1 MQKCILSSGKLDE
14 ELLDL
19 CISSLSFKQTADGTK
34 IATSGLTLEEV
45 KNAVSTNAVAASQAA
60 TTGTTIGL
68 GTAFKGLWIK
78 IKSVTASMW
87 KFLTT
92 NPLGWATLAI
102 GAFAGAALGI
112 KKFNDSLE
120 EAKKKI
126 RETAEE
132 SKSAVKTIKSDFDE
146 LTSTTDNIK
155 HRYAQLAQGVE
166 NLGKVNQSHG
176 SLSNEEYAE
185 FLDLS
190 NQLAELFPQLTVN
203 YDENGNAIL
212 GLSGNVNTIVGSLND
227 LVSAQQK
234 LANQEIMKKMPDIWA
249 GFMLDDEEFNRDL
262 KSAEK
267 AVESHLKWAE
277 EIKKRSTLILT
288 NESDN
293 NLLVN
298 AAKEAGIMSS
308 RYGND
313 FYSEKQ
319 TASEYAANSF
329 DSAEWDFTKLSDGEF
344 NKLLNKLEEFGF
356 EYEKAAQ
363 IVKGNIS
370 SANSGMA
377 GYISTWLS
385 MEWNFNKMD
394 SDMQNVIKSMLQ
406 SGDWV
411 DLMPENVDVRKWDDV
426 SNWLQDEFLYEINK
440 VRDNKKISKAL
451 SEIFSNQDL
460 TPKEKADYIKQVQNY
475 FGEGHAITLSLTPEL
490 ALTEDLEKQYQDA
503 IDFTKDTFEGYDPT
517 ELFKK
522 HSINTEEEINA
533 WRKIVEGAEDAA
545 EAEKKYL
552 NQGRNET
559 VTSPLSISQTIN
571 RLNTRLKPAFDSLRS
586 AYQSIFSLE
595 ENTDGQLFSLEDVD
609 IETFESIRAELEK
622 LDGIDGIKADY
633 SAFENFVSILSDT
646 SSTADEVHRQFD
658 RLATSIIYMTD
669 CTDMSAETY
678 DLLLQSLT
686 EMGAA
691 NAEEVLNNLKE
702 IQEELTQAGYRLSD
716 ITLEEAV
723 RLIEL
728 GQVSLETAEYLK
740 LYLLQKELAQNPL
753 HTVSDILALEQL
765 CNSLGMT
772 ADMLGY
778 VDALK
783 RAFNAQEL
791 GASGLEPTIANL
803 KAKIAGLANGQ
814 GEFKFNFSVP
824 NAAKSASSSASSKDT
839 HKEACDAE
847 LKELEHMH
855 EMGLVSDAE
864 YWKERMELNEKYF
877 GESSGM
883 QEKYLEE
890 YRKNEEDILKGVKDL
905 WKDYYE
911 ERKNDLKDLIS
922 YAEKLYD
929 KEIDSGESS
938 IKALEEKRDAEK
950 GYWQERIDAVGNEID
965 ALEDA
970 NDARERTV
978 DLQQKQWNLQKAMN
992 QRTIL
997 LYSEAEGMHYVNDS
1011 KAEREAR
1018 NDLAGAE
1025 HDNKVAALKKQQ
1037 SDLEKQLDS
1046 ILETY
1051 DSQITSIEKQIDSLK
1066 QVKSAWSE
1074 IAENQ
1079 ELKDLEERV
1088 RTVFGDGL
1096 RDKILNGS
1104 TDFINSILSQ
1114 YSGTADILRT
1124 IEDAAL
1130 TDIQNMIAQYGLLP
1144 QNLTAINDAAA
1155 GIAGALGTVDTS
1167 VFNTNLD
1174 HTAQSSSNAAEKI
1187 QNTAAALNSL
1197 SNEVS
1202 NYQMPALNTDHFT
1215 SAFTEDGEVL
1225 STLNGFIIRFKDICG
1240 EIPDIWNNSFA
1251 EAFGQGGGNG
1261 DPLAGGLPDDTKYET
1276 FFSPVFTA
1284 LDHCSMILK
1293 SKLEECLG
1301 TFASFRSD
1309 LAGVIGVGSSEGP
1322 ASGGSRP
1329 DASGADTIV
1338 GAIQKGGE
1346 LIEESLNGENGWT
1359 ASFGAA
1365 RETIHGYADS
1375 IVTCIES
1382 MTEQIVNACAAAVD
1396 AINTAAGADKA
1407 SDSNPAPPP
1416 YISIGHGHGETGN
1429 AHVEGTAKV
1438 AGDWS
1443 VQSDE
1448 SHALVGEV
1456 GRELIVRDGK
1466 YFTVGDNGAEMFQI
1480 KKGDIVF
1487 NHEQTESLLKNGRIS
1502 GHGKA
1507 YADGTV
1513 GGGKFLAPDGQI
1525 ARPLQPGDRAW
1536 ELQKAFEPLVN
1547 KILNGEIDIVSSAM
1561 SEHQRQMEQ
1570 WTKNITYSN
1579 IMNSV
1584 ANHNTKN
1591 VQPVVNHINITCPGV
1606 TEQQVA
1612 ERIGRVLG
1620 KELDKQFSGF
1630 HNYTNQMS
1638 SIR

>member
-1 MQKCILSSGKLDE
+1 MEIADESLKSFLKTWNGTGDIAEQYQQYLSKASSANTKFSASLKSIGANMAIMLAVNVAIKAAAKLWDTVNETVEEQEEKINKLTSSIETSQSEYVELSQKQDVTDAEKRRLEYLERRLELDE
-14 ELLDL
+14 RILKAEQAQLFDEKTGNKFTDL
-19 CISSLSFKQTADGTK
+19 FDKDNLNTQYLGEMNYQNKDGYAGLKFKYDSRTEDITKVQDQISEWKRL
-34 IATSGLTLEEV
+34 
-45 KNAVSTNAVAASQAA
+45 QAA
-60 TTGTTIGL
+60 VEEGSK
-68 GTAFKGLWIK
+68 A
-78 IKSVTASMW
+78 W
-87 KFLTT
+87 KEYQKRID
-92 NPLGWATLAI
+92 NAQN
-102 GAFAGAALGI
+102 
-112 KKFNDSLE
+112 K
-120 EAKKKI
+120 
-126 RETAEE
+126 ET
-132 SKSAVKTIKSDFDE
+132 KYID
-146 LTSTTDNIK
+146 
-155 HRYAQLAQGVE
+155 QLSGQE
-166 NLGKVNQSHG
+166 N
-176 SLSNEEYAE
+176 
-185 FLDLS
+185 
-190 NQLAELFPQLTVN
+190 QLTVN
-203 YDENGNAIL
+203 LGKYADNIEFLESQLDTGTLTEDQTATAREQLKVWQDLYDETDAMI
-212 GLSGNVNTIVGSLND
+212 I
-227 LVSAQQK
+227 QIQK
-234 LANQEIMKKMPDIWA
+234 LNGTYDDTDDRMAKSLRSIYDDHGMADRDAYYDPDF
-249 GFMLDDEEFNRDL
+249 GY
-262 KSAEK
+262 EK
-267 AVESHLKWAE
+267 LLEYTNKL
-277 EIKKRSTLILT
+277 TLWQ
-288 NESDN
+288 
-293 NLLVN
+293 
-298 AAKEAGIMSS
+298 KELWMTATAGIH
-308 RYGND
+308 D
-313 FYSEKQ
+313 
-319 TASEYAANSF
+319 A
-329 DSAEWDFTKLSDGEF
+329 KLAIEA
-344 NKLLNKLEEFGF
+344 
-356 EYEKAAQ
+356 YEKALEGTGQQAQ
-363 IVKGNIS
+363 DSFS
-370 SANSGMA
+370 STA
-377 GYISTWLS
+377 T
-385 MEWNFNKMD
+385 
-394 SDMQNVIKSMLQ
+394 
-406 SGDWV
+406 
-411 DLMPENVDVRKWDDV
+411 
-426 SNWLQDEFLYEINK
+426 
-440 VRDNKKISKAL
+440 L
-451 SEIFSNQDL
+451 SE
-460 TPKEKADYIKQVQNY
+460 
-475 FGEGHAITLSLTPEL
+475 
-490 ALTEDLEKQYQDA
+490 
-503 IDFTKDTFEGYDPT
+503 
-517 ELFKK
+517 
-522 HSINTEEEINA
+522 
-533 WRKIVEGAEDAA
+533 
-545 EAEKKYL
+545 
-552 NQGRNET
+552 T
-559 VTSPLSISQTIN
+559 VN
-571 RLNTRLKPAFDSLRS
+571 RLSTRLKPAFDSLKS
-586 AYQSIFSLE
+586 AYQSIFSFD
-595 ENTDGQLFSLEDVD
+595 ENTGGQLFSLENVG

-622 LDGIDGIKADY
+622 LDGMDGIRADH
-633 SAFENFVSILSDT
+633 SAFENFVSVLSDT
-646 SSTADEVHRQFD
+646 SSTADEVQQQFD
-658 RLATSIIYMTD
+658 RLATSIIYTMD

-678 DLLLQSLT
+678 DLLLQALT
-686 EMGAA
+686 EMGVT
-691 NAEEVLNNLKE
+691 NAEEVLNNLKD

-723 RLIEL
+723 RLIDL
-728 GQVSLETAEYLK
+728 GQVSAGTAEYLK
-740 LYLLQKELAQNPL
+740 LYMLQKELAGNPL

-791 GASGLEPTIANL
+791 GASGLEPTITNL
-803 KAKIAGLANGQ
+803 KAKIAGLANRQ

-824 NAAKSASSSASSKDT
+824 GTAKSAGSSASSKDT
-839 HKEACDAE
+839 HKETYDAE

-855 EMGLVSDAE
+855 EMGLVSDTE

-890 YRKNEEDILKGVKDL
+890 YRKNEEDILKGIKDL

-929 KEIDSGESS
+929 KEIDSGGSS

-950 GYWQERIDAVGNEID
+950 GYWQGRIDAIGNEIA

-978 DLQQKQWNLQKAMN
+978 DLQQKQWNLQKAMH
-992 QRTIL
+992 QRTVL

-1074 IAENQ
+1074 IAGNQ

-1104 TDFINSILSQ
+1104 TDFINSIISQ

-1167 VFNTNLD
+1167 VFNANLD

-1187 QNTAAALNSL
+1187 QHTAAALNSL

-1202 NYQMPALNTDHFT
+1202 SYQMPALNTDNFT

-1225 STLNGFIIRFKDICG
+1225 STLNGFIIRFKEICG

-1301 TFASFRSD
+1301 AFASFRSD

-1322 ASGGSRP
+1322 ASGGSKP
-1329 DASGADTIV
+1329 DAFGADTIV

-1382 MTEQIVNACAAAVD
+1382 MTEQVVNACASAIN
-1396 AINTAAGADKA
+1396 AINTAAGADKT

-1416 YISIGHGHGETGN
+1416 YISIGHGHREAGN

-1570 WTKNITYSN
+1570 WTKNITYSS

-1591 VQPVVNHINITCPGV
+1591 VQPVINQAIHVSLPNV
-1606 TEQQVA
+1606 TNSTSA
-1612 ERIGRVLG
+1612 ESLLKDLESLGR
-1620 KELDKQFSGF
+1620 KKYQI
-1630 HNYTNQMS
+1630 NW
-1638 SIR
+1638 